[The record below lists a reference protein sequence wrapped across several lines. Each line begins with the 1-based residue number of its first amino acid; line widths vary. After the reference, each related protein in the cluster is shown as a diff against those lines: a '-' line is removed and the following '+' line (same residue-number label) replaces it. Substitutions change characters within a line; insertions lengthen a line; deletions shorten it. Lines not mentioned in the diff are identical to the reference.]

1 MAKYFIGLMSGTSM
15 DAVDAVLVDLSSL
28 RPHIISTTSTSIPYD
43 LKERLLKLNLEQF
56 IELSELAKADYQIAK
71 LSADT
76 VYHLIK
82 KTTITIKDIIAIGSH
97 GQTIYHQPK
106 ADPPSSIQIGDP
118 NLIAEQ
124 TQITTVADFRRRDI
138 ACGGEGAPLVPAFHR
153 HFFHSKKEIRT
164 IVNIGGMANIT
175 ALSTNL
181 NAPIKG
187 FDTGPGNVL
196 MDYWCQQQQNKSYDE
211 NGDWASSGQINHNL
225 LESFLNDPYF
235 TTPPPKSTGRE
246 LFNENWLNKKIK
258 TNPLL
263 APEDI
268 QATLCE
274 LTAQSITHAIEH
286 YAPETQQTIIC
297 GGGVHNKVL
306 MERLHTLNPHPVSSS
321 EDFGIHPD
329 WVEAVAFAWL
339 AQQTIHRQPGNLPSS
354 TGASHPAILGGVY
367 YA

>member
-15 DAVDAVLVDLSSL
+15 DAVDAVLVDFSSAQ
-28 RPHIISTTSTSIPYD
+28 PNIISTASTVIPND
-43 LKERLLKLNLEQF
+43 LKQRLLKLNLEKF
-56 IELSELAKADYQIAK
+56 IALSKLTEADYQIAK

-76 VYHLIK
+76 VQRVIK
-82 KTTITIKDIIAIGSH
+82 KTNLTTQDIIAIGSH

-106 ADPPSSIQIGDP
+106 TDPPSSLQIGDP

-138 ACGGEGAPLVPAFHR
+138 VCGGEGAPLVPAFHR
-153 HFFHSKKEIRT
+153 HAFYSKEKIRT

-175 ALSTNL
+175 ALSTRL

-196 MDYWCQQQQNKSYDE
+196 MDYWCQKQQNKPYDE
-211 NGDWASSGQINHNL
+211 NGDWAKSGKTNYKL
-225 LESFLNDPYF
+225 LASFLSDPYF
-235 TTPPPKSTGRE
+235 TAPPPKSTSRE
-246 LFNENWLNKKIK
+246 RFNENWLNKKIK
-258 TNPLL
+258 TNPTL
-263 APEDI
+263 APENI

-274 LTAQSITHAIEH
+274 LTAQSIINAIEL
-286 YAPETQQTIIC
+286 YAPETQQIIIC
-297 GGGVHNKVL
+297 GGGIHNKAL
-306 MERLHTLNPHPVSSS
+306 MERLHKLSPHPLSSS

-339 AQQTIHRQPGNLPSS
+339 AQQTILRQPGNLPSA
-354 TGASHPAILGGVY
+354 TGASKPAILGGVY